1 MTTQHLTCL
10 PYAVL
15 GGVCAGCAWM
25 PASPLRPSP
34 RRSAG
39 HPICLGNA
47 GGARFGRVPH

>member
-10 PYAVL
+10 PHALV

-47 GGARFGRVPH
+47 GGARFGLAPH